1 MLAHATGSLIEHAL
15 EKDGDALAIY
25 PTRESLKKVVK
36 YNKVGSVQRTNFI
49 QNLSATS
56 GGSSTVFVSPQ
67 AGILSV
73 MLALKLPDEVG
84 TAYNTCALPQSWG
97 FNAINYI
104 QMRIGD
110 SSLFQWSG
118 KQLMLQAIRTAGS
131 QSESQ
136 DLMKLAG
143 NALYKDVVD
152 GTTVNPFSTPQ
163 NLWAYMPISLPW
175 CGAESRNAPMP
186 LDTSLLNSNI
196 QIVVNL
202 KRPSEVVKVYANG
215 AYPAGLS
222 DSWDEAFIQLKQVI
236 PLSGEHKMTRTGAPL
251 TLPITFVQQENS
263 TAVANVVAETSKE
276 ITISGFRSGSIQEV
290 DFYFLKSTVDAK
302 LNPFDYTLPYDIAL
316 QYMGEQLA
324 VYRGFSSQLWTTL
337 YSGRPCRIVQ
347 PRLAPVAG
355 AVAVPYFS
363 ASDSVASWVQIP
375 FEGLYMDLEA
385 EEPISN
391 SGIAIQNGLLNLTA
405 KFIDDGDYTCY
416 YTADLQ
422 AGISFSGAGSCDY
435 VF

>member
-1 MLAHATGSLIEHAL
+1 MLAHATGSLIERAL
-15 EKDGDALAIY
+15 DKDGDALAIY

-36 YNKVGSVQRTNFI
+36 YNKVGTVQRTNFI

-67 AGILSV
+67 AGILNV
-73 MLALKLPDEVG
+73 MLAIKLPDEVA
-84 TAYNTCALPQSWG
+84 TAYDACALPQSWG
-97 FNAINYI
+97 FNAINYV

-118 KQLMLQAIRTAGS
+118 KQLMLQAVRTAGS
-131 QSESQ
+131 QSESE

-143 NALYKDVVD
+143 NALFKTV
-152 GTTVNPFSTPQ
+152 GVNPFSDATK
-163 NLWAYMPISLPW
+163 LWAYMPIALPW
-175 CGAESRNAPMP
+175 CGAESRNSPMP

-202 KRPSEVVKVYANG
+202 KRPSEVVKVFADG
-215 AYPAGLS
+215 AYPAGLP
-222 DSWDEAFIQLKQVI
+222 DEWDEAFIQVKQVI
-236 PLSGEHKMTRTGAPL
+236 PLSGEHKMGGRTVEPL

-263 TAVANVVAETSKE
+263 TSVSGVLASANKE

-302 LNPFDYTLPYDIAL
+302 LNPFDYTLPYDVAL

-363 ASDSVASWVQIP
+363 ASDSTASWVQIP

-391 SGIAIQNGLLNLTA
+391 SGIAIQNGILNLSA
-405 KFIDDGDYTCY
+405 KFVDAGDYVCY

-422 AGISFSGAGSCDY
+422 AGIAFKDGSCDY